1 MLQLNDTHHT
11 LIDLSKKNLTG
22 INFHSMDDEITVKFK
37 LDNVVVETT
46 FTYESAVEARQD
58 YQMLIDMV
66 SDSPSLLQEGIE
78 AYCEDLENFKLK
90 EKCSVI
96 SLADVLEHTPF
107 PKKILDCCNKLL
119 VDNGIL
125 FLS

>member
-22 INFHSMDDEITVKFK
+22 IKYRNGEVTVKFK

-46 FTYESAVEARQD
+46 FTYESAVEARDD

-66 SDSPSLLQEGIE
+66 SDAPTLLQEGIE
-78 AYCEDLENFKLK
+78 AYCDLK
-90 EKCSVI
+90 EFAKSRI
-96 SLADVLEHTPF
+96 
-107 PKKILDCCNKLL
+107 I
-119 VDNGIL
+119 
-125 FLS
+125 

>member
-22 INFHSMDDEITVKFK
+22 INYRNGEVTVKFK

-46 FTYESAVEARQD
+46 FTYESAVEARDD

-66 SDSPSLLQEGIE
+66 SDAPTLLQEGIE
-78 AYCEDLENFKLK
+78 AYCDLK
-90 EKCSVI
+90 EFAKNRI
-96 SLADVLEHTPF
+96 
-107 PKKILDCCNKLL
+107 I
-119 VDNGIL
+119 
-125 FLS
+125 

>member
-1 MLQLNDTHHT
+1 MLQLNDIEHT
-11 LIDLSKKNLTG
+11 LIDLNKKNLTG
-22 INFHSMDDEITVKFK
+22 IRFHSMNDEITVKFK

-78 AYCEDLENFKLK
+78 AYCDLK
-90 EKCSVI
+90 EFAKNRI
-96 SLADVLEHTPF
+96 
-107 PKKILDCCNKLL
+107 I
-119 VDNGIL
+119 
-125 FLS
+125 